1 MPGLQ
6 QAIHNG
12 ARQSWESPTHA
23 RSTIEVRLQGRRTL
37 TETHTQRKAYL
48 TERLQG
54 VGREQRDK
62 LLRVMA
68 TQIFKANIHVR
79 MHAPQASPHSR
90 SVSKIDLIKYDRFIA

>member
-1 MPGLQ
+1 MPGPQ

-48 TERLQG
+48 TEGLQC
-54 VGREQRDK
+54 VCREKRDK
-62 LLRVMA
+62 LLVVMV
-68 TQIFKANIHVR
+68 TQIFKANIHIRV
-79 MHAPQASPHSR
+79 HAPQAGPYGR
-90 SVSKIDLIKYDRFIA
+90 SVSKIDLIKYDSFIA